1 MVVLSTRYNLLRGHS
16 SEWNKEVKRARG
28 GVVCGWVTD
37 REVWPR
43 LKFDQRLSVISVKN
57 IPIERLVRQ
66 TIQKKIKKKSIFLN
80 FKKKYK

>member
-16 SEWNKEVKRARG
+16 SGWNREVKRAGG
-28 GVVCGWVTD
+28 GVVWGWVTD

-66 TIQKKIKKKSIFLN
+66 TIQKKIKKKFN
-80 FKKKYK
+80 FFKL